1 MAIFSLAGRG
11 LKLDTA
17 EDIKQYIKPLAESQD
32 FHQVD
37 LSGNTFGIP
46 ACEALAP
53 LLSSQQNLET
63 ADLHDIFTSRT
74 IDEIPQALTA
84 LLNALLKCP
93 KLQTMDLSDNAF
105 GLRMSPVLVAFLCAH
120 IPLRHLILN
129 NNGMGPYA
137 GTEIADALSELA
149 QKKAHEKAQGR
160 DVPPLESV
168 VCGRNRLESGS
179 MKAWASAY
187 RAHSAQLKSV
197 KMTQNGVRPEGISH
211 LLREGLSHC
220 HSLETLD
227 LQDNTFTHVG
237 ASALAE
243 AAAGWTDLK
252 ELGLG
257 DCLLTA
263 NGSIKIFDVL
273 GKGQHSKLE
282 VLRLQYNDITS
293 RGVEALQRAAKDGLP
308 KLRRVELN
316 GNKFSEDD
324 SSVEALAELLSAR
337 KEGKHPPDDEWGLDE
352 LDELEDDSEDED
364 EAEAAEEEDEEED
377 ARERVLKEA
386 DEVED
391 QKVSQKKDPDV
402 DDLAD
407 ALKKTEI

>member
-1 MAIFSLAGRG
+1 
-11 LKLDTA
+11 
-17 EDIKQYIKPLAESQD
+17 
-32 FHQVD
+32 
-37 LSGNTFGIP
+37 
-46 ACEALAP
+46 
-53 LLSSQQNLET
+53 
-63 ADLHDIFTSRT
+63 
-74 IDEIPQALTA
+74 
-84 LLNALLKCP
+84 
-93 KLQTMDLSDNAF
+93 
-105 GLRMSPVLVAFLCAH
+105 MSPVLVTFLSAH
-120 IPLRHLILN
+120 VPLRHLILN
-129 NNGMGPYA
+129 NNGMGPHA
-137 GTEIADALSELA
+137 GREIADALSELA
-149 QKKAHEKAQGR
+149 NKKAHEKARGR

-179 MKAWASAY
+179 MKGWASAY
-187 RAHSAQLKSV
+187 RAHSAELKSV
-197 KMTQNGVRPEGISH
+197 KMTQNGIRPEGISH
-211 LLREGLSHC
+211 LLREGLSRC
-220 HSLETLD
+220 NSLETLD

-243 AAAGWTDLK
+243 AVAQWIDLK

-273 GKGQHSKLE
+273 AKGRHSKLE

-293 RGVEALQRAAKDGLP
+293 RGVEALQRAAKDSLP

-324 SSVEALAELLSAR
+324 SHVEALVELLSER
-337 KEGKHPPDDEWGLDE
+337 KEGIHLPDDEWGLDE
-352 LDELEDDSEDED
+352 LDELEEGDSDDED
-364 EAEAAEEEDEEED
+364 EAEAAEEEDEEND

-386 DEVED
+386 DEAED
-391 QKVSQKKDPDV
+391 QKVSQKNDPDV